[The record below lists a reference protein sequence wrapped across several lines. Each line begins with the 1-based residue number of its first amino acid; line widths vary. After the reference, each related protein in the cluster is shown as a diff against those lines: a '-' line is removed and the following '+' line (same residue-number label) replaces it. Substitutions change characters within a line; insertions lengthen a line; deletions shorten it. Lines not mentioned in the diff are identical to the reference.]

1 MEDKK
6 FIVSLLNTHAN
17 AFVHFVNRQSKESFT
32 KSFDSKWSVGQN
44 TDHLIRS
51 LSPVNQAL
59 LLPTFVIRLAFG
71 KPNRTPRSYQQ
82 VVERYH
88 EKLSAGGTASGRFIP
103 QAAPWKQ
110 KDSLVE
116 KFNQQTDMMIRR
128 LDSWTEGQLNQYLL
142 PHPLLGKLTIR
153 EMLFFSA
160 YHIQHHLLLLEER
173 EKTQ

>member
-6 FIVSLLNTHAN
+6 FIVGLLNTHAN

-32 KSFDSKWSVGQN
+32 KSSDGKWSVGQN
-44 TDHLIRS
+44 LDHLIRS

-59 LLPTFVIRLAFG
+59 LLPSFVMRLAFG
-71 KPNRTPRSYQQ
+71 KPNRAPRNYQE
-82 VVERYH
+82 VVDRYH
-88 EKLSAGGTASGRFIP
+88 EKLSAGGTARGRFIP
-103 QAAPWKQ
+103 QTVPWEQ
-110 KDSLVE
+110 KDSKV
-116 KFNQQTDMMIRR
+116 KSFNQQADTMIRR
-128 LDSWTEGQLNQYLL
+128 LDSWTEGHLNQYLL